1 MQIPSKKGKG
11 KGKAIIMI
19 QPKESWT
26 HDLCLLSNTEQD
38 KTPTQE
44 SLLALKE
51 AGLGRKRVVFPNK
64 NGNFEH
70 FKDVLESE
78 YEKIKSQDGAFE
90 LMRAESGG
98 TSRPL
103 KLILMP
109 SDGYTIPYLRDL
121 VGNNTL
127 LYIRPMK
134 SSLPMDKPAQPVTT
148 QSPLTKCPNCSLS
161 IPIMQLRK
169 HSFTCSR
176 IEVNDSD
183 GSDEKEFERSVF
195 DDRVLPDACK
205 TPQQASDESAFS
217 NSKRVPTTDN
227 EQPGCSSGT
236 SFIDEGIASLTTV
249 FPHEGVENVR
259 EALLRYENVELAA
272 SALMSRATDT
282 DQNTEEVEGDKDVSD
297 TLGRLRAKMKSF
309 MSAERL
315 KVDEEDVVID
325 LLQYYKSKVFDPKIP
340 ISVRFRGQPG
350 VDSGG
355 LLRQAFTTAF
365 EAIAQNKVPGLRL
378 FTGQPNRLTPL
389 YSSENLLTQIF
400 ETLGKMVG
408 HSLIQDGP
416 GFPYLAPA
424 IYWYIATGDLN
435 EAVGRASHVDVV
447 DEDLMMI
454 LNKVSIF
461 K

>member
-134 SSLPMDKPAQPVTT
+134 SCLPMDKPAQPVTT

-325 LLQYYKSKVFDPKIP
+325 LLQYYKSKEFDPKIP

>member
-11 KGKAIIMI
+11 KGKGKTIIMI

-26 HDLCLLSNTEQD
+26 HDFCLLSNTEQD
-38 KTPTQE
+38 KIPSQE

-51 AGLGRKRVVFPNK
+51 AGLGRKKLVFPNK
-64 NGNFEH
+64 NGNFEDL
-70 FKDVLESE
+70 KGVIESE

-121 VGNNTL
+121 VGSNTP

-134 SSLPMDKPAQPVTT
+134 SCLPMDKPPQPVTT
-148 QSPLTKCPNCSLS
+148 QSPLTKCPKCSLS

-169 HSFTCSR
+169 HLFTCSST
-176 IEVNDSD
+176 EVNDSD
-183 GSDEKEFERSVF
+183 SSDEKEFERSVF

-205 TPQQASDESAFS
+205 TAQQASDESEFS
-217 NSKRVPTTDN
+217 DRKRVTTTDN
-227 EQPGCSSGT
+227 EQAGCSNVN

-249 FPHEGVENVR
+249 FPREGVENVR

-272 SALMSRATDT
+272 CALMSRATDT
-282 DQNTEEVEGDKDVSD
+282 DQNTDEVEGDKDVSD
-297 TLGRLRAKMKSF
+297 TLERLRANIKSF

-315 KVDEEDVVID
+315 KVDEEDAVID
-325 LLQYYKSKVFDPKIP
+325 LLQYYKSTKFDPKTP
-340 ISVRFRGQPG
+340 ISIRFRGQPG

-355 LLRQAFTTAF
+355 LLRQAYTTAF
-365 EAIAQNKVPGLRL
+365 EAIAQNKVPALRL

-389 YSSENLLTQIF
+389 YSSENLLTDFRNAGQNGRPQSYTRWSRVPIF
-400 ETLGKMVG
+400 STCYLLV
-408 HSLIQDGP
+408 HS
-416 GFPYLAPA
+416 
-424 IYWYIATGDLN
+424 N
-435 EAVGRASHVDVV
+435 R
-447 DEDLMMI
+447 
-454 LNKVSIF
+454 
-461 K
+461 